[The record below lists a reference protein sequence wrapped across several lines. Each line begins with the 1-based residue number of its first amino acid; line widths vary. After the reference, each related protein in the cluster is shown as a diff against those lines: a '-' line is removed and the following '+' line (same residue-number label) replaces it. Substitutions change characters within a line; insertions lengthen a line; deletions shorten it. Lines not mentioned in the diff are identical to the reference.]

1 MSMAAAAVDTFA
13 LTPGRIVGTLGAFA
27 ALAGVVVGWRAL
39 VRRTR
44 KQAIVALVA
53 GPTGMV
59 VGGLVVALAKG
70 GPGTGYGIVG
80 GYAALAIGLAAT
92 VLGWLALTR
101 SPGYR
106 KEVST
111 K

>member
-1 MSMAAAAVDTFA
+1 MSVAAAAVDNFA
-13 LTPGRIVGTLGAFA
+13 LTPGRIVGTIAAFV
-27 ALAGVVVGWRAL
+27 ALAGVIIGWRAL

-44 KQAIVALVA
+44 RHAIIALVA
-53 GPTGMV
+53 GPAGMV
-59 VGGLVVALAKG
+59 IGGLVVALAKG

-80 GYAALAIGLAAT
+80 GFAALAIGLAAT
-92 VLGWLALTR
+92 ILGRLALTR